1 MQKMHPELQFIEPME
16 CLNVLHLLESDN
28 WQYEVKFDGYRA
40 IAIKQRNEVRV
51 FSRNGN
57 MLTQFLS
64 IYKAIGALPGKSFIL
79 HGEIVALDEAG
90 RPSFKLLQNIRKNK
104 SPVIFYMFDL

>member
-1 MQKMHPELQFIEPME
+1 MQKMDPELRFIEPME
-16 CLNVLHLLESDN
+16 CLSVRHLIEGDN

-57 MLTQFLS
+57 MLTQFLN
-64 IYKAIGALPGKSFIL
+64 IYKAIGALPGKVFIL
-79 HGEIVALDEAG
+79 DREIVALD
-90 RPSFKLLQNIRKNK
+90 
-104 SPVIFYMFDL
+104 